1 MRRVKIL
8 VLGKVQNVF
17 FRKHVEDLA
26 ISLEITGYVKNL
38 DDGSVEIVAEGEDSD
53 IEELINFCNCGPI
66 GAEITKVDVKEEEY
80 VDEFEDFSIRH

>member
-26 ISLEITGYVKNL
+26 IS
-38 DDGSVEIVAEGEDSD
+38 SVEIVAEGEDSD